1 MLAFKFYVSIGSV
14 NMSNNNLEKCFE
26 ILDNLEKVE
35 DGWADEDSKGFS
47 EGNGKIAVENCRKIL
62 KKIKKIVENNRR
74 NGSGNIDT
82 NFNIVPTL
90 RESVQIEKS
99 FKDKDG
105 NINYYEYEVFWNGVK
120 VYMTWFDENK
130 ELGERV
136 KEMQEN
142 KFETWCEIEKV

>member
-1 MLAFKFYVSIGSV
+1 
-14 NMSNNNLEKCFE
+14 MSNNNLEKCFE

-62 KKIKKIVENNRR
+62 KKIMENNRR

-105 NINYYEYEVFWNGVK
+105 NINYYGYEVFWNGVK

-142 KFETWCEIEKV
+142 RVELWYEIKEILKMWDEEVRKNKVG

>member
-1 MLAFKFYVSIGSV
+1 M
-14 NMSNNNLEKCFE
+14 NNEYKNSSNLEKCFE
-26 ILDNLEKVE
+26 ILNNLEKVE
-35 DGWADEDSKGFS
+35 DGWADKDSMGFS
-47 EGNGKIAVENCRKIL
+47 SGNGKIAVENCRKIL

>member
-1 MLAFKFYVSIGSV
+1 MFKKRK
-14 NMSNNNLEKCFE
+14 NNKNLKKCFE

-35 DGWADEDSKGFS
+35 DGWAGEDSTGFS
-47 EGNGKIAVENCRKIL
+47 SGNGKIVVENCRKIL